1 MKKIVSLLLIVFG
14 VLLLI
19 PFFSG
24 LGHIFEMA
32 NDDLFQASYVVGYA
46 FGYSFILILAV
57 VLIVSGIRMIKR
69 IRKAD

>member
-24 LGHIFEMA
+24 IPHIFEMA
-32 NDDLFQASYVVGYA
+32 NDDFYQSAYVIGYA
-46 FGYSFILILAV
+46 IGYSFILILAV